1 MVTLDAISM
10 LCYNKP
16 MFHRSMIKL
25 AICASIAV
33 SALPLNTLKAD
44 SSSKFFVERMTA
56 LQVLCRTPVPENRW
70 PSSCGRARVLG
81 SGYDP
86 QTRCQIVSNRFNQL
100 YTQGLL
106 THLTTGRKN
115 GSNIIC
121 GAASKGSGC
130 APDGMLY
137 TLKPGQDPTQ
147 TLKNLLAVRTKAT
160 SALTESASRLY
171 ISIEE
176 IEEAQDPS
184 STYTITKPAKTT
196 SSSYTSTQSISRPAV
211 APVRTSSPST
221 NETLW

>member
-1 MVTLDAISM
+1 
-10 LCYNKP
+10 
-16 MFHRSMIKL
+16 MIKF
-25 AICASIAV
+25 AICVSIAV

-44 SSSKFFVERMTA
+44 SSSKFFCGTYDGAPSTMSNTSSGKQVAVIMWKSTA
-56 LQVLCRTPVPENRW
+56 F
-70 PSSCGRARVLG
+70 SG

-160 SALTESASRLY
+160 SALTESTSRLY

-184 STYTITKPAKTT
+184 ATYSITKPAKTT

-211 APVRTSSPST
+211 TPVRTSSPST

>member
-1 MVTLDAISM
+1 
-10 LCYNKP
+10 
-16 MFHRSMIKL
+16 MIKF

-33 SALPLNTLKAD
+33 SALSLNTLKAD
-44 SSSKFFVERMTA
+44 SSSKFFCGTYDGAPSTMSNTSSGKQVAVIMWKSTA
-56 LQVLCRTPVPENRW
+56 FP
-70 PSSCGRARVLG
+70 G

-86 QTRCQIVSNRFNQL
+86 QTCQIVSNRFNQL

-184 STYTITKPAKTT
+184 QIPITKPAKTT
-196 SSSYTSTQSISRPAV
+196 SSSYTSTRYFA
-211 APVRTSSPST
+211 TSCNSSQD
-221 NETLW
+221 LFAFYK